1 MWEILEPVT
10 KLVSPSLH
18 GGLLT
23 TGPPGKCQHMVFKTY
38 VGFYDI
44 DMTILIELSDH
55 SYRLTKK
62 NKTTNYRGQKE
73 KLEDYLYD

>member
-1 MWEILEPVT
+1 
-10 KLVSPSLH
+10 
-18 GGLLT
+18 
-23 TGPPGKCQHMVFKTY
+23 MVFKTY

-73 KLEDYLYD
+73 KLEDYLDD